1 MKVVTCMNF
10 NEAMKIKTEAMD
22 DLLFLL
28 LPGKSGYQHQI
39 METMNYSVMAGGK
52 RIRPIMMY
60 EAFRLCGGNGPVI
73 EKFMAAIEMIHTYSL
88 VHDDLPAL
96 DNDEYRRGKKTTHAE
111 YGEALGVL
119 TGDALLNY
127 AYETACRA
135 FTIPGVD
142 VNRVAK
148 ALAVLTEK
156 AGVYGMVGGQVIDI
170 QNDGEAITEE
180 KLKFTYVLKT
190 AALIEGALA
199 IGGILAGAT
208 QEQVDK
214 LQIIGRKVGTAYQIQ
229 DDILD
234 VTSTDEVLGKPVN
247 SDEKNKKVTYV
258 TLKGMDAAQAE
269 VKRLIDEAITLLKTF
284 EPEDEFLE
292 LMLLSMVNR
301 VK

>member
-1 MKVVTCMNF
+1 MNF